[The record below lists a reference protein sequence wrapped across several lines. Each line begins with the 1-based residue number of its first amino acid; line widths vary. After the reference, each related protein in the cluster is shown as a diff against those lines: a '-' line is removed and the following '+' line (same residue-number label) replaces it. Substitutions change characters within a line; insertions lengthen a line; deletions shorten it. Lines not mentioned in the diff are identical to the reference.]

1 MKISEALAELGRPV
15 VYYPSL
21 TRIVDDLHAVILLC
35 YLFFWKGKDEKVRR
49 TSEEIEEETGL
60 TYKMQIRAREI
71 LENLGFVLSEYDRH
85 SHEIIFTIFP
95 EKIDNA
101 WEAARQASD
110 KKEDAQG
117 ASYQKSDGILPK
129 VRCHSGALNEI
140 DIENIHTT
148 SADSARGSAAAVS
161 TETSKPPLPL
171 SVNGKLTQW
180 GVLGVGSSEV
190 HVSHSEGWPE
200 DVRGYAQAWEADF
213 LGRPATKAERG
224 VIIKQIRE
232 LIARGYSLDEFKR
245 AIRLGLS
252 DMRERGVRIARPLSV
267 AYAIE
272 AMRKA
277 EIKANEE
284 ESLEDIAK
292 RWYGG

>member
-1 MKISEALAELGRPV
+1 MRISEALAELGRPV

-49 TSEEIEEETGL
+49 TSEEIERETGL
-60 TYKMQIRAREI
+60 TYKMQVRAREV
-71 LENLGFVLSEYDRH
+71 LENLGFVSSEYDRK

-95 EKIDNA
+95 DKIDNA
-101 WEAARQASD
+101 WETAKQTASD
-110 KKEDAQG
+110 QKEDAQG
-117 ASYQKSDGILPK
+117 ASSQKSDGILPK
-129 VRCHSGALNEI
+129 VRCYGGALNEYI
-140 DIENIHTT
+140 DNIHTT
-148 SADSARGSAAAVS
+148 SADSARGSEGDVPQ
-161 TETSKPPLPL
+161 TSKPQLPL

-180 GVLGVGSSEV
+180 GALGVGSSMV
-190 HVSHSEGWPE
+190 HVSHSENWPE
-200 DVRGYAQAWEADF
+200 DVRDYAQAWESDF

-245 AIRLGLS
+245 AIHLGLS
-252 DMRERGVRIARPLSV
+252 DMRQRGIRIARPLSV

-277 EIKANEE
+277 ESKASDE
-284 ESLEDIAK
+284 ESLDEIAK